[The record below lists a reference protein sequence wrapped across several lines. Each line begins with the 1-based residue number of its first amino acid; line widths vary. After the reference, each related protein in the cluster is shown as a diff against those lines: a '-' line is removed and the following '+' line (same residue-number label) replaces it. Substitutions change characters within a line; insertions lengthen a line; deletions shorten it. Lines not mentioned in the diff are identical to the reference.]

1 MAVSGPVAAGPGPAS
16 AAHAAEV
23 RVTDLDVT
31 YGARTATP
39 TFALRNISFTV
50 PEGKFVSLIGPSGC
64 GKSTLLRV
72 LADVL
77 PPSSGEVL
85 VGGQTPQQLRSQ
97 RLTGFMFQD
106 ANLLPWYTVR
116 ENIAIL
122 ARVARRPRSRQEIE
136 ELAELVGLS
145 DFLDRHPH
153 ELSGGMR
160 QRVALARSYALD
172 PSLLLMDEP
181 FGALDEITRQRM
193 NDELLRV
200 WERRQQS
207 VFFVTHSIPE
217 AVYLSDRVLVM
228 APRPGRI
235 VADIE
240 ITAPRPRREEMR
252 FEPEMAGIVSRIHHH
267 LLDAMEES

>member
-1 MAVSGPVAAGPGPAS
+1 MSAPARGT
-16 AAHAAEV
+16 V
-23 RVTDLDVT
+23 RASDLDVT

-39 TFALRNISFTV
+39 TFALRNISFEV
-50 PEGKFVSLIGPSGC
+50 PEGQFVSLIGPSGC
-64 GKSTLLRV
+64 GKSTLLRI

-77 PPSSGEVL
+77 PPSAGEVL
-85 VGGQTPQQLRSQ
+85 VGSQTPEQLRSQ

-116 ENIAIL
+116 QNIAIL
-122 ARVARRPRSRQEIE
+122 ARVAGRPRSREAIE

-160 QRVALARSYALD
+160 QRVALARSYALA

-200 WERRQQS
+200 WEREQQS

-235 VADIE
+235 VADIT
-240 ITAPRPRREEMR
+240 IPSPRPRREEMR
-252 FEPEMAGIVSRIHHH
+252 FEPQMAEIVSRIHHY
-267 LLDAMEES
+267 LLGAMEEH